1 MYPVV
6 DVKLITFLILVLGG
20 GGGGGHSVVQLVKV
34 LRYKPEGRG
43 FDSQW
48 GMGIFH

>member
-1 MYPVV
+1 MYLGVEG
-6 DVKLITFLILVLGG
+6 KLITFLMLVLGG
-20 GGGGGHSVVQLVKV
+20 GGSHSVAQLVKV